1 MQENFLLRGKKF
13 FREVNFF
20 LEVKIRS
27 ATVDDAEKILKIY
40 SYYVTDTAISFEIK
54 VPTLANFRGRIFRT
68 LKNFPY
74 LVAELDKKIIG
85 YAYAHE
91 FVGREAYKF
100 SAELTIYLDK
110 NFRGLGVGRKLYQ
123 ELEKI
128 LSAQGIKN
136 LYACVGWVD
145 EEDEFL
151 NHNSANF
158 HQHLGFKIV
167 GKFTKCGRKFNRWY
181 DMIWLEKII
190 GEHN

>member
-1 MQENFLLRGKKF
+1 MK
-13 FREVNFF
+13 VS
-20 LEVKIRS
+20 IRL
-27 ATVDDAEKILKIY
+27 AKVDDAERLLEIY
-40 SYYVTDTAISFEIK
+40 SYYVEKTAISFEWK
-54 VPTLANFRGRIFRT
+54 VPTLANFRGRISRT

-74 LVAELDKKIIG
+74 LVAEFENKIIG

-110 NFRGLGVGRKLYQ
+110 NFRRHGVGRKLYE

-128 LSAQGIKN
+128 LRDVGIKN

-145 EEDEFL
+145 VADEFL
-151 NHNSANF
+151 NHDSANF
-158 HQHLGFKIV
+158 HQSLGFKIV
-167 GKFTKCGRKFNRWY
+167 GKFTKCGYKFNRWY

-190 GEHN
+190 GEHKQN

>member
-1 MQENFLLRGKKF
+1 MKNNL
-13 FREVNFF
+13 
-20 LEVKIRS
+20 KIRS
-27 ATVDDAEKILKIY
+27 ATLEDSERLLEIY
-40 SYYVTDTAISFEIK
+40 AYYVEETAISFEVK
-54 VPTLANFRGRIFRT
+54 VPTLANFRGRIKRT

-74 LVAELDKKIIG
+74 LVAEVENKIVG

-110 NFRGLGVGRKLYQ
+110 NYLHCGIGGRLYA

-128 LSAQGIKN
+128 LKAQGILN

-151 NHNSANF
+151 NQNSAKF
-158 HQHLGFKIV
+158 HQHSGFKIV

>member
-1 MQENFLLRGKKF
+1 MKKLTEKIF
-13 FREVNFF
+13 
-20 LEVKIRS
+20 KIRY
-27 ATVDDAEKILKIY
+27 ATVDDAERLLQIY
-40 SYYVTDTAISFEIK
+40 SYYVEETAISFEIK
-54 VPTLANFRGRIFRT
+54 VPTLTNFRARITQT
-68 LKNFPY
+68 LKKFPY
-74 LVAELDKKIIG
+74 LVAECENKIVG

-91 FVGREAYKF
+91 FVGREAYRF

-110 NFRGLGVGRKLYQ
+110 NFLHCGVGRKLYE

-128 LSAQGIKN
+128 LKAQGIKN

-190 GEHN
+190 GSHED

>member
-1 MQENFLLRGKKF
+1 MEIS
-13 FREVNFF
+13 
-20 LEVKIRS
+20 IRT
-27 ATVDDAEKILKIY
+27 AKVDDAAELLKIY
-40 SYYVTDTAISFEIK
+40 SYYVEKTAISFEWKI
-54 VPTLANFRGRIFRT
+54 PTLANFRARITQT
-68 LKNFPY
+68 LKKFPY
-74 LVAELDKKIIG
+74 LVAEVEGKIVG

-110 NFRGLGVGRKLYQ
+110 NFLHRGVGRKLYS

-128 LSAQGIKN
+128 LRSQGIKN

-151 NHNSANF
+151 NQNSANF
-158 HQHLGFKIV
+158 HQALGFKIV
-167 GKFTKCGRKFNRWY
+167 GKFTKCGNKFNRWY